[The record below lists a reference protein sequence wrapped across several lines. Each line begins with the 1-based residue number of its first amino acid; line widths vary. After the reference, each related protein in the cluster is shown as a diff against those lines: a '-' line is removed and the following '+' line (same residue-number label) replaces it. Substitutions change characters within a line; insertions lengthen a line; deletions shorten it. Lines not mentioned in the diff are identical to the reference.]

1 MTSFIP
7 CPVFAVVSQASL
19 RRQFQR
25 TDSIVQAFVY
35 INHTR
40 HWNVVSCTTLH
51 PHSLKTVR
59 TQEGTRQI
67 RNALHISFFVL
78 LQYPIPAKSTAT
90 FIKTWICAK
99 QGHNKIQDAIWRMK
113 EDWLHPVCIHSKK
126 KKKKRR
132 HIWSHLVHQIATSS
146 MEQDSSQLLTQIAFA
161 DAISATQLWSCT
173 ARPESNKDE
182 IWCSALGSPLM
193 RGEGKLSEKHKTHPT
208 SCLLAL
214 AGISSVRRAR
224 GWWVSGGGAFFLP
237 VCPVRVSPIS

>member
-7 CPVFAVVSQASL
+7 CPVFAAVSQASL
-19 RRQFQR
+19 RHQFQY
-25 TDSIVQAFVY
+25 TDSYKPLY

-40 HWNVVSCTTLH
+40 HWNVASCTTLH
-51 PHSLKTVR
+51 PHSLMTVR
-59 TQEGTRQI
+59 TQDRTRQI
-67 RNALHISFFVL
+67 RNAPHISFFFL
-78 LQYPIPAKSTAT
+78 FCSTQYLPKVRQHSLRRESMPSRAT
-90 FIKTWICAK
+90 IRYKTPF
-99 QGHNKIQDAIWRMK
+99 GGWRRT
-113 EDWLHPVCIHSKK
+113 DFTHSAFTVTKRK
-126 KKKKRR
+126 RKKKRR
-132 HIWSHLVHQIATSS
+132 HIWSHLVHQITTSS

-224 GWWVSGGGAFFLP
+224 GWGW
-237 VCPVRVSPIS
+237 